1 MFLFLLFRLSI
12 IILACAYV
20 FRNSHD
26 KNEQPDDVYLKLNML
41 DIRFIRDNP
50 ELVEQA
56 AHSKGY
62 DVSIK
67 DLMRADKSRRELI
80 TKADELRAKRNE
92 IAAQMK
98 AGKSEP
104 ELVEQGREIKTELAE
119 SEDRLRVVDDEYL
132 RLLKSVPN
140 MPTDDVPVSR
150 DEADNVVI
158 KTVGDLPQFDFA
170 PKNHYE
176 IAQKRGWLDKERAAK
191 VAGARFAYVMG
202 DLVKLQ
208 LAVEQ
213 FVVNTLTDETTIK
226 EITRGVGL
234 EHVSTKPFVPILPPL
249 MIKTEVYDQ
258 MDRLEPQ
265 DDRYKIEG
273 EELWLQGSAEH
284 VLGSMH
290 VGEIF
295 EESELPVRYL
305 GFATSFRKEAG
316 TYGKDMEGL
325 IRMHQFDKLEMESF
339 TTSDTSYDEHLL
351 FIAIQE
357 YLLSS
362 LGLPYHVLQKV
373 TGDIGKPDAR
383 GIDMEVWL
391 PGQGKYRET
400 HTADY
405 MTDYQ
410 SRRLNTRVRRE
421 GRIELVHTNDAT
433 AFALGRCLVA
443 IIENYQTEDGLVVVP
458 EVLRPFMGGR
468 EKI

>member
-1 MFLFLLFRLSI
+1 
-12 IILACAYV
+12 
-20 FRNSHD
+20 
-26 KNEQPDDVYLKLNML
+26 ML
-41 DIRFIRDNP
+41 DIRFIRENP
-50 ELVEQA
+50 DLVQEA
-56 AHSKGY
+56 ARNKGY
-62 DVSIK
+62 DVDIK
-67 DLMRADKSRRELI
+67 ELLSADESRRELMS
-80 TKADELRAKRNE
+80 KADELRSRRNE
-92 IAAQMK
+92 ISSQMK
-98 AGKSEP
+98 GGKPSP
-104 ELVEQGREIKTELAE
+104 ELVEAGKKLKTELAE
-119 SEDRLRVVDDEYL
+119 VEDHLRVVDDEYT

-140 MPTDDVPVSR
+140 MPAHDVPVSR
-150 DEADNVVI
+150 DEADNVIV
-158 KTVGDLPQFDFA
+158 KTVGGIPSFDFE

-176 IAQKRGWLDKERAAK
+176 IAQERGWLDKERAAK

-213 FVVNTLTDETTIK
+213 FVIDTLTDQAKIK
-226 EITRGVGL
+226 EIAMAAGL
-234 EHVSTKPFVPILPPL
+234 ESISTKPFTPVLPPL
-249 MIKTEVYDQ
+249 MIKTEAYDQ

-290 VGEIF
+290 AGEIF
-295 EESELPVRYL
+295 EEAELPVRYL
-305 GFATSFRKEAG
+305 GLATSFRKEAG

-339 TTSDTSYDEHLL
+339 TTADTSFDEHLL

-357 YLLSS
+357 YLLST
-362 LGLPYHVLQKV
+362 LKLPYHVLQKV

-410 SRRLNTRVRRE
+410 ARRLNTRVRRHS
-421 GRIELVHTNDAT
+421 GVELVHTNDAT
-433 AFALGRCLVA
+433 AFALGRCMVA
-443 IIENYQTEDGLVVVP
+443 IIENYQRVDGSITIP
-458 EVLRPFMGGR
+458 DALRAYLGGR
-468 EKI
+468 EIL